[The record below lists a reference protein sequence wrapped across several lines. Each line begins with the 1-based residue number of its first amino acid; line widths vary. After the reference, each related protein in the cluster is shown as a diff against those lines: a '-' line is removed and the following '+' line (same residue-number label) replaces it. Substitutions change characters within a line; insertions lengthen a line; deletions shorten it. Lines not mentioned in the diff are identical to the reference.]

1 MITTKYK
8 TLNEIFPNWL
18 TGVGI
23 NGGIFSVLDMTRS
36 VPWEVGM
43 SLELDT
49 MYHGNHSGDKIIS
62 PLLNRLLVNDTLPLG
77 NKTLLAT
84 SIVALFGENWTK
96 QWETLSL
103 QYNPIENYD
112 MEEQLTNDTETTT
125 YGRTDTRTN
134 NLAHSKTGNDTTSSN
149 DSTTRT
155 DNLSHSK
162 TGSDSFS
169 KNDTSTRTDNL
180 TETTQPGVTTTVK
193 NDVYGFNSPSKVPE
207 SESEESKT
215 GSDSK
220 TNTGTQAT
228 TTNGTDSTTYNTTES
243 DTGTQASSSNG
254 SGSTTYNTTE
264 TDTGTQTDS
273 AGGTDTKT
281 HNYTLTRKG
290 NIGVTTAQ
298 QMIESERALWVWNFF
313 YNVVFPDIDK
323 VLTLQIY

>member
-1 MITTKYK
+1 MEYK
-8 TLNEIFPNWL
+8 TLNEVFPNWL
-18 TGVGI
+18 TGVGM
-23 NGGIFSVLDMTRS
+23 NGGIFSILATPGTIS
-36 VPWEVGM
+36 SLPWLGGAA
-43 SLELDT
+43 LELDVI
-49 MYHGNHSGDKIIS
+49 YHGSYSGDKIIS
-62 PLLNRLLVNDTLPLG
+62 PLLNRLLVDDTLPLA
-77 NKTLLAT
+77 NKARLAV
-84 SIVALFGENWTK
+84 SIVNLYGENWNK
-96 QWETLSL
+96 EWETLSL

-125 YGRTDTRTN
+125 YGRTDTRTD
-134 NLAHSKTGNDTTSSN
+134 NLSHSKTGNDSISSN

-193 NDVYGFNSPSKVPE
+193 NSVYGFNSPSKVPE

-215 GSDSK
+215 GSDTK

-228 TTNGTDSTTYNTTES
+228 TTNGTDTTTYNTTES
-243 DTGTQASSSNG
+243 DTGTQATSSNG
-254 SGSTTYNTTE
+254 SGTTTYNTTE
-264 TDTGTQTDS
+264 TDTGTQTDV
-273 AGGTDTKT
+273 AGGADTKT

-313 YNVVFPDIDK
+313 YDVVFPDIDK

>member
-1 MITTKYK
+1 MG
-8 TLNEIFPNWL
+8 L
-18 TGVGI
+18 
-23 NGGIFSVLDMTRS
+23 GIFHWIDPSG
-36 VPWEVGM
+36 VPWADLG
-43 SLELDT
+43 LQYELDLI
-49 MYHGNHSGDKIIS
+49 YHGNYSGNKIIS
-62 PLLNRLLVNDTLPLG
+62 PLLEKQAEPLWRIGHAIFTLF
-77 NKTLLAT
+77 N
-84 SIVALFGENWTK
+84 ENWTK
-96 QWETLSL
+96 QWNTLSL

-112 MEEQLTNDTETTT
+112 MEEKLTNDTETTT

-134 NLAHSKTGNDTTSSN
+134 NLAHSKTGNDTTSN
-149 DSTTRT
+149 NGSTTRT
-155 DNLSHSK
+155 DNLNHSK

-169 KNDTSTRTDNL
+169 KNETSTRTDNL
-180 TETTQPGVTTTVK
+180 TENTQPGVTTTVK
-193 NDVYGFNSPSKVPE
+193 NAVYGFNSPAKVPE

-215 GSDSK
+215 GTDSK

-243 DTGTQASSSNG
+243 DTGTQATSTND

-273 AGGTDTKT
+273 AGGADTKT

-298 QMIESERALWVWNFF
+298 QMIERERALWVWNFF
-313 YNVVFPDIDK
+313 YDVVFPDLDK